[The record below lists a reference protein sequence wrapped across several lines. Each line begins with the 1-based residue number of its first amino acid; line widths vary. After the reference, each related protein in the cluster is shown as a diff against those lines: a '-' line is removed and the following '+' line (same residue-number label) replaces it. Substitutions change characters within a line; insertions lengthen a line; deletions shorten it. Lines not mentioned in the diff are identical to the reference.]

1 MPLNVTPLAL
11 LAVALAATGCSV
23 QTSGS
28 HDNADVKIETPFGG
42 MKVKTND
49 NVAAADIG
57 LALYPGSTRVKKDRD
72 NGSADVDM
80 NFGDFHLRVK
90 ADSYRTSDSPE
101 KVIAYYRKEL
111 ARYGDVIACKG
122 NRPVGTPSKTR
133 DGLTCDDDKQ
143 ADAHVHEM
151 SNTSDFEL
159 KAGDK
164 THQHIVA
171 VEKETEG
178 TKFGLVALE
187 LPDGK
192 KGGN

>member
-1 MPLNVTPLAL
+1 MRVNVTPFAL
-11 LAVALAATGCSV
+11 LAVTLAATGCSV

-28 HDNADVKIETPFGG
+28 HDNADVKIETPFGA

-49 NVAAADIG
+49 NVTVADIG
-57 LALYPGSTRVKKDRD
+57 IAVYPGSTRVKNDRD

-90 ADSYRTSDSPE
+90 ADSYHTSDSSE

-111 ARYGDVIACKG
+111 ARYGDVIACKA
-122 NRPVGTPSKTR
+122 NRPVGTPSKTS

-143 ADAHVHEM
+143 ASSHVHEM

-159 KAGDK
+159 KAGSK

-171 VEKETEG
+171 VEKEAEG

-187 LPDGK
+187 LPSGK
-192 KGGN
+192 NGGN